1 MDNTIKQNFS
11 FMQFASYTAP
21 AIVEHKNKHWVEYGE
36 DNDYYQYLIDLY
48 LGSPTNNAAIK
59 GIADLVYGLGL
70 EVVKSDRN
78 LKGYIEF
85 KKLIK
90 PDCIRAVTLDLKM
103 LGQYAFHCVKSKDKK
118 SYVKISHWPIQTLR
132 PERCNDKGEIEGWYF
147 CADWSK
153 LKRGQQ
159 PKRFASFGFDEND
172 NECIL
177 VVKPYST
184 GSYYF
189 APVDYQGGTQ
199 WADLECEISNYH
211 INNIKNGLAPSM
223 LINFNNGQ
231 PPEEVRNAIEGQI
244 NAKWSGSSN
253 AGRAIISF
261 NDSKETATEIT
272 PVQLSDAHNQYEFLS
287 RESTQKIMLAHRIV
301 SPMLLGIKDN
311 TGLGNNA
318 DELRSAS
325 ILFDNIVIRP
335 FQRLIIEGVEKVLNA
350 NGISLEMYFK
360 TLQPLEFTDLS
371 GKEVTE
377 EVKEQEMGF
386 SSQKKKYDFVKPNA
400 GETEDDFISRCIGVV
415 VGEGKD
421 QDQAAAICY
430 NYWEGSVQLAESYTD
445 YPESASNNAKKA
457 LEWAE
462 KNGWGDCGTPVGKAR
477 ANQLA
482 KREPI
487 SRETIARM
495 AAFRRHQQNK
505 DVPYSEG
512 CGGLM
517 WDAWGGE
524 SGIAWAERK
533 LKEIDTKLSAGD
545 KVSFDFDDTLSTKR
559 GQELAKQEIES
570 GSMVYVISAR
580 QDKEPIFKIA
590 DELGIPHS
598 RVFATGSNQAK
609 IEKINELGITKHYDN
624 NSSVVKQLEDIGVQ
638 FKCEMSNEDEQ
649 QWLEY
654 LKDKGQVIDESVW
667 ELIDESPVN
676 DPDNEQHLSR
686 HEFFKRFAN
695 PDEKSKDDKGI
706 YLIRYRYAPFRVQE
720 NSRIFC
726 KDMVANAKLGVTYR
740 REDIDVMGDAGING
754 QFAPSGKSSY
764 SIWKYKGGVYCK
776 HQWFRLTYRRKK
788 INGKIIPLTS
798 EEKEQN
804 MRDIVDNYDRVS
816 SQSADRAG
824 VPFDPPSWDIA
835 SVKTNDLPNRG
846 SLKNK

>member
-1 MDNTIKQNFS
+1 MSFS
-11 FMQFASYTAP
+11 SYTAP

-103 LGQYAFHCVKSKDKK
+103 LGQFAFHCVKSKDKK
-118 SYVKISHWPIQTLR
+118 SYVKVSHWPIQTLR
-132 PERCNDKGEIEGWYF
+132 PERCNEKGEIEGWYF

-159 PKRFASFGFDEND
+159 PKRFAAFGFDEND

-261 NDSKETATEIT
+261 NDSKESATEIT

-318 DELRSAS
+318 DELKSAS

-371 GKEVTE
+371 GKQVTE

-400 GETEDDFISRCIGVV
+400 GESEDNFISRCIGVV
-415 VGEGKD
+415 VGEGKE

-445 YPESASNNAKKA
+445 YPESASNNAKRA
-457 LEWAE
+457 LEWAD
-462 KNGWGDCGTPVGKAR
+462 KNGWGDCGTPVGKQR

-533 LKEIDTKLSAGD
+533 LKQIDAKLSEQTPE
-545 KVSFDFDDTLSTKR
+545 FT
-559 GQELAKQEIES
+559 QEAEQEWI
-570 GSMVYVISAR
+570 
-580 QDKEPIFKIA
+580 
-590 DELGIPHS
+590 
-598 RVFATGSNQAK
+598 
-609 IEKINELGITKHYDN
+609 
-624 NSSVVKQLEDIGVQ
+624 
-638 FKCEMSNEDEQ
+638 
-649 QWLEY
+649 EY

-667 ELIDESPVN
+667 ELIDESPVT
-676 DPDNEQHLSR
+676 DPDNEHKLSR

-706 YLIRYRYAPFRVQE
+706 YLIRYRYAPFRVQD

-740 REDIDVMGDAGING
+740 REDIDIMGDAGING
-754 QFAPSGKSSY
+754 QFAPSGTSSY